1 MEYDMALFKK
11 DYDRPGKGVSKNEP
25 EKKGFFRFFELY
37 FRNFWLLTSAEFWYI
52 LLSLPIVTSGL
63 AETGMAY
70 VCRMA
75 ARDKHVFLMSDFFG
89 AIKRNWKRALPLGI
103 INVLITAVFA
113 ADMYVLY
120 IYFTQDII
128 NKTWGTIILIVS
140 LFFFVMFSFAKF
152 YQYTLI
158 ITFDYKLKT
167 VIKNSWLFS
176 TLGIKHNIIIG
187 GVLMLIYAAAYFAL
201 SVNFKFGMA
210 LIVVLGLFIYPAFRA
225 FLIQF
230 NVFPE
235 IRKYIIDPYYKE
247 HPEEDIEKRRDLGLI
262 DYDASEAVFDDD
274 THFGNKDT

>member
-63 AETGMAY
+63 A
-70 VCRMA
+70 
-75 ARDKHVFLMSDFFG
+75 DVFLMSDFFG

-247 HPEEDIEKRRDLGLI
+247 HPDEDIEKRRDLGLI